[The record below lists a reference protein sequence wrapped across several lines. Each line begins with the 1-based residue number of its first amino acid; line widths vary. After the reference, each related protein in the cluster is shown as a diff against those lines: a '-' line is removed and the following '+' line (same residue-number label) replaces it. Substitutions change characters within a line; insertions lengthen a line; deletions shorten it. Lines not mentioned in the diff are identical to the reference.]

1 MRWLLFLPL
10 VVVGCGGSTA
20 AVAPAPAEVLGSGT
34 LFSEGDALS
43 YRIED
48 QGGRIIGRAHSTYRQ
63 RDGRQEVV
71 TRVGYA
77 APFTGAEKPSWQKSW
92 EYASTV
98 RADLSPVA
106 FKRMSSVD
114 GRLELVFRT
123 GFVSIVGDNGTKE
136 VPYKPD
142 DAVILP
148 ADDLVL
154 LALVLK
160 RQQLAPGS
168 AGALPVRVAETGESE
183 RWPIQV
189 YADAQRRTVA
199 KLSFGTATLDA
210 RGWVTSLALN
220 NGNRFI
226 LEPAITEVPPLLAAT
241 RVGGYERPPQA
252 SWTDREVVIEAAE
265 GHTLAGTLSLPKLRN
280 RKNDEGRLPA
290 VVLFSDLPRGDRH
303 GFTPLY
309 DRGSWQL
316 LDRLADEGFIVLRVD
331 PRSPELG
338 WDAVVA
344 DDRAAV
350 AFLLKQAVVD
360 PQRVHLLGHGYGAL
374 EALRVAQEVAVAS
387 VVALAPVWRTST
399 VMAPGQQATAPYS
412 DYAKLD
418 PNLLLK
424 GLEEPVAV
432 FQGLRDFEVPWRENA
447 QALADAINK
456 QRRGQAKLHVYEYVD
471 HLLKTQTGAS
481 TIETYADRGRKLDAQ
496 LVDELIGWLSKP

>member
-1 MRWLLFLPL
+1 MRVVLLLLL
-10 VVVGCGGSTA
+10 VLGCGGSTA
-20 AVAPAPAEVLGSGT
+20 AVVPAPAPTPEAEG

-48 QGGRIIGRAHSTYRQ
+48 QSGRIIGRAHSTYRQ
-63 RDGRQEVV
+63 REGRQEVV

-77 APFTGAEKPSWQKSW
+77 APYADGEKPSWQKSW
-92 EYASTV
+92 EYASTI
-98 RADLSPVA
+98 RDDLSPVA

-123 GFVSIVGDNGTKE
+123 GFVSIVADAGNKE
-136 VPYKPD
+136 VPYQPD

-148 ADDLVL
+148 ADDLAL

-168 AGALPVRVAETGESE
+168 AGALPVRIAETGQSE

-199 KLSFGTATLDA
+199 KLSFGIATLNG
-210 RGWVTSLALN
+210 RGRIESFQRNDGT
-220 NGNRFI
+220 RFV
-226 LEPAITEVPPLLAAT
+226 LEAAPSDPPPLLAAQRT
-241 RVGGYERPPQA
+241 GAYERPAQA
-252 SWTDREVVIEAAE
+252 SWTDREVAIEAA
-265 GHTLAGTLSLPKLRN
+265 GHTLAATLSLPKLRN

-303 GFTPLY
+303 GFTALY

-331 PRSPELG
+331 PRGPELG
-338 WDAVVA
+338 WDAAIA

-374 EALRVAQEVAVAS
+374 EALRVAQDVAVAS
-387 VVALAPVWRTST
+387 VVTLAPAWRPANLLAGRQST
-399 VMAPGQQATAPYS
+399 PLEA

-418 PNLLLK
+418 PNTLLK

-447 QALADAINK
+447 QALVDAINK
-456 QRRGQAKLHVYEYVD
+456 QKRGQAKLHVYEYVD

-496 LVDELIGWLSKP
+496 FLDELIAWLSKS

>member
-1 MRWLLFLPL
+1 MRVLLLFALAAF
-10 VVVGCGGSTA
+10 GCGGSAA
-20 AVAPAPAEVLGSGT
+20 AVAPTPVQAPESGA

-48 QGGRIIGRAHSTYRQ
+48 QGGRIIGRAHSTYRE
-63 RDGRQEVV
+63 REGRQEVV

-77 APFTGAEKPSWQKSW
+77 TPFTAGEKPSWQKSW

-114 GRLELVFRT
+114 GRLELVSRT
-123 GFVSIVGDNGTKE
+123 GFVSIVGNTGTKE

-154 LALVLK
+154 MALVLK

-168 AGALPVRVAETGESE
+168 AGALPVRIAETGESE

-220 NGNRFI
+220 NGTRFI
-226 LEPAITEVPPLLAAT
+226 LEPTAAEVPPLLAAP
-241 RVGGYERPPQA
+241 RSGGYERPAQA
-252 SWTDREVVIEAAE
+252 SWTDREVAIEAE
-265 GHTLAGTLSLPKLRN
+265 GGASLAGTLSLPKLRN

-290 VVLFSDLPRGDRH
+290 VILFSDLPRGDRH
-303 GFTPLY
+303 GFTALY

-331 PRSPELG
+331 PRGLELG
-338 WDAVVA
+338 WDAAVA

-399 VMAPGQQATAPYS
+399 VMAAGQQATAPYA

-418 PNLLLK
+418 PNSLFK

-432 FQGLRDFEVPWRENA
+432 FQGLKDFEVPWRENA
-447 QALADAINK
+447 QAMADAINK
-456 QRRGQAKLHVYEYVD
+456 QKRGQAKLHVYEYVD

-496 LVDELIGWLSKP
+496 FLDELLAWLGRD

>member
-20 AVAPAPAEVLGSGT
+20 AVAPAPAEASSPGA

-48 QGGRIIGRAHSTYRQ
+48 QAGRIIGRSHSTYRQ
-63 RDGRQEVV
+63 REDRQEVV

-77 APFTGAEKPSWQKSW
+77 TPFGAGEKPSWLKSW

-98 RADLSPVA
+98 RGDLSPVA

-123 GFVSIVGDNGTKE
+123 GFVSIVGEAGTKE
-136 VPYKPD
+136 VPYRPD

-148 ADDLVL
+148 PDDLVL

-168 AGALPVRVAETGESE
+168 ASALPVRVAETGQGE

-199 KLSFGTATLDA
+199 KLSFGTATLDG
-210 RGWVTSLALN
+210 RGRVESFQRNDGT
-220 NGNRFI
+220 RFV
-226 LEPAITEVPPLLAAT
+226 LEATASEPPPLLAAQ
-241 RVGGYERPPQA
+241 RSGAYERPAQA
-252 SWTDREVVIEAAE
+252 SWTDREVVIEGD
-265 GHTLAGTLSLPKLRN
+265 GHTLAATLSLPKLRN

-303 GFTPLY
+303 GFTALY
-309 DRGSWQL
+309 DRGTWQL
-316 LDRLADEGFIVLRVD
+316 LDRLADEGFIVLRFD
-331 PRSPELG
+331 PRGPEHG
-338 WDAVVA
+338 WEAAIA
-344 DDRAAV
+344 DDRAV
-350 AFLLKQAVVD
+350 VNFLLKQAVVD
-360 PQRVHLLGHGYGAL
+360 PQRIHLLGHGYGAL
-374 EALRVAQEVAVAS
+374 EALRVAQDVSVAS
-387 VVALAPVWRTST
+387 VVTLAPAWRTSSLLAGRQST
-399 VMAPGQQATAPYS
+399 PLEA

-418 PNLLLK
+418 PNTLLK

-432 FQGLRDFEVPWRENA
+432 FQGLRDFEVPWRDNA
-447 QALADAINK
+447 QALVDAVNK
-456 QRRGQAKLHVYEYVD
+456 QKRGQAKLHVYEYVD

-481 TIETYADRGRKLDAQ
+481 TLETYADRGRKLDAQ
-496 LVDELIGWLSKP
+496 FLDELITWLSKG